1 MSETTRLEE
10 IEARYQALDPG
21 PWVWRQCYGI
31 GNRVHWALESP
42 KSAAEGKVVSYLAVL
57 YHALPKSLG
66 EPVED
71 DPYLRFMA
79 QSRDDIEW
87 LCQQLRRAESADH
100 AALTKR
106 VADLEETLAFAAQ
119 YKGIEA
125 RACPLCHYENG
136 VFVDRCQM
144 HKDMDAL
151 TKQVAELEAAL
162 AAATRYVPVED
173 GEYEGVQILE
183 DGTFISF
190 RDRDE
195 LGQPCWSAYTLGDLV
210 VCRVAGKGK
219 NE

>member
-1 MSETTRLEE
+1 MNNDVKQTIRE
-10 IEARYQALDPG
+10 ALDVASQLAEIAG
-21 PWVWRQCYGI
+21 DWNLNDVEINGEMVAI
-31 GNRVHWALESP
+31 HEVNDVFIAAL
-42 KSAAEGKVVSYLAVL
+42 AALDEQ
-57 YHALPKSLG
+57 P
-66 EPVED
+66 
-71 DPYLRFMA
+71 
-79 QSRDDIEW
+79 
-87 LCQQLRRAESADH
+87 

-173 GEYEGVQILE
+173 NEYEGMQILE

-210 VCRVAGKGK
+210 VCRVTGEGG
-219 NE
+219 NG